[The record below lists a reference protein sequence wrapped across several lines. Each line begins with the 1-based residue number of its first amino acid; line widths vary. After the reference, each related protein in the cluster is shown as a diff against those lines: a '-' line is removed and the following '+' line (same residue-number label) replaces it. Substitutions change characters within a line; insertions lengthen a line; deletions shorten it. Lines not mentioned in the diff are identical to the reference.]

1 MTFTITDQQQELIE
15 NLLENFNFDKV
26 LTAMTALDWKWVNLH
41 GQSGHSVPTIDRMQ
55 RQCRNLLYKS
65 IVDTSVGSGG
75 FEAKYYAPDDNE
87 IEEEVFALSFVLT
100 QSYTCPNS

>member
-41 GQSGHSVPTIDRMQ
+41 GQRDH
-55 RQCRNLLYKS
+55 
-65 IVDTSVGSGG
+65 
-75 FEAKYYAPDDNE
+75 
-87 IEEEVFALSFVLT
+87 
-100 QSYTCPNS
+100 

>member
-1 MTFTITDQQQELIE
+1 
-15 NLLENFNFDKV
+15 
-26 LTAMTALDWKWVNLH
+26 
-41 GQSGHSVPTIDRMQ
+41 MQ

-75 FEAKYYAPDDNE
+75 FEAKYYAPDDDE
-87 IEEEVFALSFVLT
+87 IEEETFALSFVLT

>member
-1 MTFTITDQQQELIE
+1 MHYYLMTSSTFTITDQQQELIE

-65 IVDTSVGSGG
+65 IVDTSVGS
-75 FEAKYYAPDDNE
+75 
-87 IEEEVFALSFVLT
+87 VALKLNT
-100 QSYTCPNS
+100 MHQTMMKLKKKLLP